1 MILLYN
7 ILIFIALIVGFP
19 LILPMIIFSEKRRK
33 TVLHRLTLIFDHNPS
48 ALNPIWIHAL
58 SVGEVLSAVPLVHA
72 MNARVGKNRVVF
84 SASTYTGFT
93 MAEKLFRNHAEMIF
107 YFPYDIPFCVRR
119 AIQRINP
126 LLMVMVETDIW
137 PNFLFAM
144 KASGIPVMLVNAR
157 LSDRSYTGYRRFSFF
172 TRQIFAKFSKVCAQ
186 TEEDARRFADL
197 GVSAENILVSG
208 NIKFDQPDISSSD
221 QEIAALRHLLNPD
234 NTRKVIVAGS
244 THEGEEAIL
253 AESILKLKQEFKDLL
268 LIIAP
273 RDPNRAQTVRSIL
286 PCSSRMLSD
295 IDTKSPNPPVPFPER
310 EGGDIIST
318 PLSFQGRGRGR
329 GALIANRYE
338 QTGTSGDIDAV
349 IVDRIGIL
357 RKLYALADIAFVGG
371 SLMNFG
377 GHNPIEPAAFAKPVL
392 FGPDMSSFK
401 EISRIFL
408 ERGGAIEVQNAQS
421 LYAAIR
427 DLLSDRKKAENIG
440 CRAAE
445 IFSANK
451 GAVKKT
457 MQWVWGDNT
466 LSPQ

>member
-19 LILPMIIFSEKRRK
+19 FILPIIVFSEKRRK
-33 TVLHRLTLIFDHNPS
+33 TVLHRLTLIFDHSPS

-72 MNARVGKNRVVF
+72 MNARVGKKRVVF

-93 MAEKLFRNHAEMIF
+93 MAGKLFRDHADTIF

-119 AIQRINP
+119 VMNYIKP
-126 LLMVMVETDIW
+126 LMMIMVETDIW

-144 KASGIPVMLVNAR
+144 KAPVMLVNAR
-157 LSDRSYTGYRRFSFF
+157 LSDRSYSGYRRFLFF
-172 TRQIFAKFSKVCAQ
+172 TKQIFAKFSKVCAQ

-208 NIKFDQPDISSSD
+208 NVKFDQPEISSAD
-221 QEIAALRHLLNPD
+221 QEIADLRHLLNPD
-234 NTRKVIVAGS
+234 NARKIIVAGS

-253 AESILKLKQEFKDLL
+253 AQSISQLKQEFKNLL

-273 RDPNRAQTVRSIL
+273 RDTNRAQTVRGVL
-286 PCSSRMLSD
+286 QCSSQMLSD
-295 IDTKSPNPPVPFPER
+295 IEHT
-310 EGGDIIST
+310 G
-318 PLSFQGRGRGR
+318 
-329 GALIANRYE
+329 IA
-338 QTGTSGDIDAV
+338 GDIDAV
-349 IVDRIGIL
+349 VVDRIGIL

-401 EISRIFL
+401 EIARIFL
-408 ERGGAIEVQNAQS
+408 ERGGAIQIHDAQS

-427 DLLSDRKKAENIG
+427 DILSDRKKAEHIG
-440 CRAAE
+440 YRAAE

-451 GAVKKT
+451 GAVEKT
-457 MQWVWGDNT
+457 MRWVWGDNH
-466 LSPQ
+466 